1 MELPRSQSKHFI
13 KISLIE
19 VYTSI
24 HRIIAVP
31 KKALS
36 QGYLYEIE
44 QYKGHILKSHLTK
57 PFTKNFYL
65 WLFLI
70 TLD

>member
-1 MELPRSQSKHFI
+1 MNSCFS
-13 KISLIE
+13 
-19 VYTSI
+19 
-24 HRIIAVP
+24 VP

-36 QGYLYEIE
+36 QGYE

-57 PFTKNFYL
+57 PITKNFYL

-70 TLD
+70 TFDKVRMKSKNFIS